1 MRRTARAVESVLLLG
16 GRSEIGLAIVERLV
30 RDGAR
35 RIVLA
40 ARPGRQAPLAE
51 AAARLRAQ
59 GAADVHVVDF
69 DAATP
74 ADHAATVAEAVRLVG
89 DLDVVVAA
97 FGVLGDQSR
106 LVGDPVAA
114 AENVTVNLT
123 GHVSAGLAV
132 AARLREQ
139 GHGTLV
145 VLSSVAGVRV
155 RRANLV
161 YGAAKAGLD
170 GFAHAL
176 GDLLAESGAR
186 VLVVRPGYVRT
197 RMSAHVPEA
206 PLATTPQQVADT
218 VAAALRRGTR
228 TVWVPRALGVLAL
241 VFRLLPVPC
250 GASCLVDRASRCLPG
265 LCTVPPLPVR
275 GCSPCFPERALP
287 YSVFSSRS
295 SCSQGL
301 PSTDGTSSPNVTQVR
316 QTSSGTLITRVCPF
330 PVSGTYQD
338 PP

>member
-16 GRSEIGLAIVERLV
+16 GRSEIGLAMVERLV

-241 VFRLLPVPC
+241 VFRLLPRPVW
-250 GASCLVDRASRCLPG
+250 RRLP
-265 LCTVPPLPVR
+265 R
-275 GCSPCFPERALP
+275 
-287 YSVFSSRS
+287 
-295 SCSQGL
+295 
-301 PSTDGTSSPNVTQVR
+301 
-316 QTSSGTLITRVCPF
+316 
-330 PVSGTYQD
+330 
-338 PP
+338 

>member
-228 TVWVPRALGVLAL
+228 CGFPAPSACWRWSSGCC
-241 VFRLLPVPC
+241 PVPC
-250 GASCLVDRASRCLPG
+250 GAGCLVDRASRCLPG
-265 LCTVPPLPVR
+265 LCTVLHPAGTRLLPGAFLSGHCPIQFSLPGLPAPR
-275 GCSPCFPERALP
+275 GCLP
-287 YSVFSSRS
+287 PTGR
-295 SCSQGL
+295 
-301 PSTDGTSSPNVTQVR
+301 VR
-316 QTSSGTLITRVCPF
+316 RT
-330 PVSGTYQD
+330 
-338 PP
+338 